1 MIVRVD
7 FSLRQILWD
16 LRAGMLWRPALITV
30 SYGLLGLSAVAIERR
45 LPAGWSSNW
54 LVGADPAAAQ
64 LMLGTVAGSM
74 MTIVSIVYSLLV
86 MALSLASMPR

>member
-45 LPAGWSSNW
+45 LPAG
-54 LVGADPAAAQ
+54 
-64 LMLGTVAGSM
+64 
-74 MTIVSIVYSLLV
+74 
-86 MALSLASMPR
+86 